1 MLLLRIWLA
10 WVALSLRT
18 AASLAETAERA
29 LAETEHGQDSHETA
43 EAVDRALRRQ
53 TREETA

>member
-1 MLLLRIWLA
+1 MLLMRLWLA
-10 WVALSLRT
+10 WIALSLRT

-29 LAETEHGQDSHETA
+29 LAEADSHQDGPETA

-53 TREETA
+53 TREWTA

>member
-1 MLLLRIWLA
+1 MLLMRLWLA

-29 LAETEHGQDSHETA
+29 LAEGDRYQEGPDTA
-43 EAVDRALRRQ
+43 DAVDRELRRQ